1 MRKRSMKTAIGFSV
15 MVCVAGCTVD
25 PAHLNCERRLVP
37 INAVAQATR
46 ESKRTNASGGA
57 GVPAAVSKRPA
68 ADMPADT
75 EE

>member
-25 PAHLNCERRLVP
+25 PAHLACERRLVP

-46 ESKRTNASGGA
+46 EGKRADVLDGIGG
-57 GVPAAVSKRPA
+57 PAALSNKA
-68 ADMPADT
+68 TDMPVDP